1 MDLPKPANS
10 GTSLLNKSK
19 QNTTMM
25 KGIQNELKIIS
36 VTSKSSHWDLRL
48 KYSKQDNMADMQE
61 YAEDNHLEEYS
72 NSQEYAET
80 YLQEYPDLEA
90 DMQEYAEEDNHM
102 EEYSNPQEYAE
113 TYIQGYNEEQHD
125 ELETNDQYIELK
137 NKIPEEFN
145 SYYDNFVKE
154 EATSDLDI
162 DDNDINNIIEPKDN
176 IFNVNIKVKEFR
188 GKESGYGKVD
198 GIMKV
203 DDKVENI
210 PKNRCSR
217 VDGIRNHYENVD
229 KVLKHFETIKC
240 IQESDGKVDVNSEK
254 DVMNSVMLADEFST
268 LKCTVCFKAF
278 LGEDAYNEH
287 MKKHTTKRTSRG
299 KRKQSSVLKN
309 DKPRTSKWAIVKV
322 KKVCPKRLSRNKDGE
337 QNTTKLY
344 KTKTHSDSVI
354 NVANSDNAKNN
365 INFDNSAVKFE
376 IEYDGVNT
384 VKVDNN
390 SSHTVKVDRD
400 NDSSV
405 KVDGD
410 NDSSVKVDG
419 DNDRSVKVDGDND
432 NTAVKVDGDNDR
444 GAINENK
451 DLLIEIPG
459 KTKVIKLR
467 EKNTKRFRKHTIVTY
482 RNCDENCTN
491 DEYCTQSKECRRKG
505 RYKKDITTRY
515 ECTLCDYKSN
525 HKTNLEAH
533 MLTHNRV
540 KRFSCNICRYR
551 CVRRSHLD
559 QHMRTHSRTKPYSC
573 KYCDYECVQRSQL
586 DQHIRRHTGVK
597 PFSCNLCG
605 YSCTQRCHLDQ
616 HMRRHTKVMPFS
628 CIFCGY
634 KSVQLSH
641 LNQHITK
648 MHTNVHVFS

>member
-48 KYSKQDNMADMQE
+48 KYSKQDN
-61 YAEDNHLEEYS
+61 N
-72 NSQEYAET
+72 
-80 YLQEYPDLEA
+80 LQEYPDLEA

-309 DKPRTSKWAIVKV
+309 
-322 KKVCPKRLSRNKDGE
+322 G
-337 QNTTKLY
+337 
-344 KTKTHSDSVI
+344 
-354 NVANSDNAKNN
+354 
-365 INFDNSAVKFE
+365 SAVKFE

-467 EKNTKRFRKHTIVTY
+467 EKNTKR
-482 RNCDENCTN
+482 
-491 DEYCTQSKECRRKG
+491 
-505 RYKKDITTRY
+505 
-515 ECTLCDYKSN
+515 
-525 HKTNLEAH
+525 
-533 MLTHNRV
+533 
-540 KRFSCNICRYR
+540 YR
-551 CVRRSHLD
+551 CLQLD
-559 QHMRTHSRTKPYSC
+559 MLAKHMKTHSVDTA
-573 KYCDYECVQRSQL
+573 
-586 DQHIRRHTGVK
+586 
-597 PFSCNLCG
+597 
-605 YSCTQRCHLDQ
+605 
-616 HMRRHTKVMPFS
+616 
-628 CIFCGY
+628 
-634 KSVQLSH
+634 
-641 LNQHITK
+641 
-648 MHTNVHVFS
+648 